1 MNDLYTAFSIV
12 SLILTVCG
20 IVGGYV
26 AFRYGITR
34 TANDVQEHVINALSS
49 EIDVMRDRIEDLE
62 NENLRLDQVI
72 LTICEAL
79 KKRGLIMHIEGNI
92 VTVSDGHETQSVRIQ
107 GSSPKSTPECD

>member
-1 MNDLYTAFSIV
+1 MNDLYTTFSIV
-12 SLILTVCG
+12 SLILTICG

-26 AFRYGITR
+26 AFKYGIAR
-34 TANDVQEHVINALSS
+34 TANDVQEHVINALRN
-49 EIDVMRDRIEDLE
+49 EIDVMRNRIEDLE

-79 KKRGLIMHIEGNI
+79 KKRGLIVHIDGSI

-107 GSSPKSTPECD
+107 GGE

>member
-12 SLILTVCG
+12 SFILTICG

-26 AFRYGITR
+26 AFKYGIAR
-34 TANDVQEHVINALSS
+34 TGNDVQEHVINALRN
-49 EIDVMRDRIEDLE
+49 EIDVMRNRIEDLE

-79 KKRGLIMHIEGNI
+79 KKRGLIVHIEGSI
-92 VTVSDGHETQSVRIQ
+92 VTVSDGHETQSARIQ
-107 GSSPKSTPECD
+107 GGDCIQGGN